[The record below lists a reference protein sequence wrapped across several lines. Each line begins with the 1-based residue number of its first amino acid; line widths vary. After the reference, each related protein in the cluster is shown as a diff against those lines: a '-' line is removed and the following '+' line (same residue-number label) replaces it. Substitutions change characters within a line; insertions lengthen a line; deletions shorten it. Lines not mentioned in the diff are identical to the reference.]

1 MGRRKGSKNLNGEE
15 PWKKYGLTRDAYYSR
30 LTKGIPL
37 EQPPRKGRRKNKENI
52 EGGRVKRCKYCGDIF
67 QYKSNLAQM
76 CPDCKKE
83 YHRGYVHVIN
93 NFDKRFS
100 GLSYENSEERLNEIR
115 GKYKDGVTDE
125 IIGDFVDKFFSEE
138 Y

>member
-37 EQPPRKGRRKNKENI
+37 EQPPRKGRKKNKKNKENI
-52 EGGRVKRCKYCGDIF
+52 KYEMLVAEFGKSGRH
-67 QYKSNLAQM
+67 
-76 CPDCKKE
+76 E
-83 YHRGYVHVIN
+83 RG
-93 NFDKRFS
+93 RFS

-115 GKYKDGVTDE
+115 EKYKNGVTDE
-125 IIGDFVDKFFSEE
+125 IVFEFVDKFFPKEC
-138 Y
+138 